1 MSEKDDEATI
11 SDTKAH
17 LINRLERKK
26 IISPPLGLGIKM
38 SSSFFLQSLPFPVVT
53 ICNFN
58 ALKLNSL
65 LDSNLTALKAT
76 FPARS
81 KFIRVI

>member
-1 MSEKDDEATI
+1 MSEKDDEVTI
-11 SDTKAH
+11 NDTKVH

-26 IISPPLGLGIKM
+26 ISPPLGLGIKM

-81 KFIRVI
+81 KLIR

>member
-1 MSEKDDEATI
+1 MSEKDDEVTI
-11 SDTKAH
+11 NDTKAH
-17 LINRLERKK
+17 LINRLEGKK
-26 IISPPLGLGIKM
+26 ISPPLGLGIKM

-81 KFIRVI
+81 KLIRVI